1 MEVIVAGRAEFGA
14 ARERGLEQEAR
25 GVAPP
30 RSCLN
35 ADLAAGAGLSKS
47 V

>member
-1 MEVIVAGRAEFGA
+1 MQVIVAGGAEFGA
-14 ARERGLEQEAR
+14 ARQCDLEQEAR